1 MSKKE
6 NKIYEVCAIIDTAE
20 SYKLRDMSIWTDYY
34 KTKEEAE
41 EARQIAEDFYDN
53 RAKVDCIF
61 EVREIDL
68 NHLSTIE
75 KLKADLD
82 EEYNECWNP
91 EC

>member
-1 MSKKE
+1 MPKKE
-6 NKIYEVCAIIDTAE
+6 NKIYIVCGMVDSDGSGALDDTF
-20 SYKLRDMSIWTDYY
+20 LWLDYY

-41 EARQIAEDFYDN
+41 KAEQIAEDFYYN
-53 RAKVDCIF
+53 RAKVDCTF

-68 NHLSTIE
+68 NKFSTIE

-82 EEYNECWNP
+82 EEYNECWSN